1 MRAARRLSSP
11 RGGTRA
17 TWTPCGV
24 VGLHEVR
31 CEETITGGAVGYGVF
46 EFLCLGLHDPHG
58 VTGPDGGAG

>member
-1 MRAARRLSSP
+1 
-11 RGGTRA
+11 
-17 TWTPCGV
+17 V